1 MVRRGEH
8 HHHYNKQLRP
18 QSIVDGLRTGNAF
31 SASGQLIDRLA
42 FVACVGHGQN
52 EASAESAAA
61 EAAQDNTPLDREGCP
76 TRGEKRSRAPGPQVP
91 GGAAGPDPSRA
102 PFRPSSFYNPPVA
115 Q

>member
-42 FVACVGHGQN
+42 FVACVGHGHN
-52 EASAESAAA
+52 ESSAESAAVG
-61 EAAQDNTPLDREGCP
+61 AAQDNTAVGPEGCA
-76 TRGEKRSRAPGPQVP
+76 TMGEKLVVSARSSVAVAIRVREPS
-91 GGAAGPDPSRA
+91 GASL
-102 PFRPSSFYNPPVA
+102 
-115 Q
+115 